1 MTVLYYLQS
10 IRSTKLDRFMKTV
23 TKLGNAGAVWICLAI
38 VMLFFNN
45 TRKGGMALLVA
56 LASSAILG
64 NLVLKNLINRDR
76 PCWRDPSIA
85 LLIPE
90 PEDYSFPSG
99 HTYSSFSAAF
109 GLLPFV
115 AALFWLALLLA
126 SAIGLSRLYL
136 FVHYLSDV
144 LMGAVLVLLPE

>member
-10 IRSTKLDRFMKTV
+10 IRSSKLDRFMKTV

-99 HTYSSFSAAF
+99 HTYSSFRRPWSLAF
-109 GLLPFV
+109 CGSP
-115 AALFWLALLLA
+115 LFWPPCSLLRQ
-126 SAIGLSRLYL
+126 SACPDCTYSSII
-136 FVHYLSDV
+136 
-144 LMGAVLVLLPE
+144 